1 MSEMLSAAAEEE
13 PTLYGCRGGGRTFP
27 PIFEEEPAISDES
40 VAVYRVGSVYEVEK
54 NVVEEGLEGRNGG
67 ALCSEQAREGIGRSD
82 AQG

>member
-1 MSEMLSAAAEEE
+1 MSETISAAAQKEL
-13 PTLYGCRGGGRTFP
+13 TLYGCWGGRTFP
-27 PIFEEEPAISDES
+27 PIFEEKPAISHES
-40 VAVYRVGSVYEVEK
+40 VAVYRIGSVYEIEK